1 MSKKTREE
9 MVDAIIEVG
18 MYGLSGADAINHLE
32 RIWRRG
38 YDGETFDA
46 MTDDDVES
54 MYRHL
59 VLRQEENRSE

>member
-1 MSKKTREE
+1 MSKPTREE

-18 MYGLSGADAINHLE
+18 MYGLSGADAINALE

-46 MTDDDVES
+46 MADDDVES

-59 VLRQEENRSE
+59 VLRQY